1 MNVLHLNANSA
12 GGAFV
17 VANRLS
23 EALNDA
29 GVSSHHLVF
38 DGRPGKG
45 YRLWAD
51 SYFRK
56 KQAFMLHALE
66 KLDFLRFEKSADVR
80 FAFSHGLTGIDITR
94 HPLFQQADI
103 IHLHWVNKGFISLNG
118 LGHILAT
125 GKKVVWTCHDM
136 WPFTGGCYHNR
147 GCTNYE
153 HGCGHCPYLR
163 GDAAG
168 DLSARVYSRKE
179 AMFGSGALKFVTPS
193 AWLRDKALL
202 SRLATRLDIA
212 VIPNGIDTG
221 FFTPGER
228 LQARQSLGLNMPATT
243 KLLCFAAANLSN
255 PYKGF
260 KEFNRMLD
268 VMKANG
274 TEDIEVLVIGENK
287 AGTGFSGAYPVHFTG
302 YVSDPAQMVQCYR
315 AADLYVTTSLEEN
328 LPTTIMESLACGTP
342 VAAFRVGG
350 IPEMVEQGLTGVLAE
365 SGDADQLAVQAAE
378 LLHATAEYNAA
389 IAENCRSKAVTTYAA
404 EAVAQAY
411 LKLYKSL

>member
-23 EALNDA
+23 EALNIA
-29 GVSSHHLVF
+29 GISSHHLVF
-38 DGRPGKG
+38 DGRPGQG

-51 SYFRK
+51 SYFKK
-56 KQAFMLHALE
+56 KQAYLLHALE

-80 FAFSHGLTGIDITR
+80 FAFSHGRTGIDITR
-94 HPLFQQADI
+94 HPLFQDADI
-103 IHLHWVNKGFISLNG
+103 IHLHWINKGFISLNG
-118 LGHILAT
+118 LENILAS

-147 GCTNYE
+147 GCTNYKC
-153 HGCGHCPYLR
+153 GCGHCPYLR

-168 DLSARVYSRKE
+168 DLSAKVYSRKE
-179 AMFGSGALKFVTPS
+179 NMFGSGAVNFVTPS
-193 AWLRDKALL
+193 AWLRDKALQ
-202 SRLATRLDIA
+202 SRLATHLNIA

-228 LQARQSLGLNMPATT
+228 QQARQSLGLNMPAASN
-243 KLLCFAAANLSN
+243 LICFAAANLSN

-260 KEFNRMLD
+260 REFNRMLD
-268 VMKANG
+268 VLKANG
-274 TEDIEVLVIGENK
+274 MENIEVLVIGENK
-287 AGTGFSGAYPVHFTG
+287 AGTVFSGAYPVHFTG
-302 YVSDPAQMVQCYR
+302 YVSDPAHMAQCYR
-315 AADLYVTTSLEEN
+315 AANLYVTTSLEEN

-350 IPEMVEQGLTGVLAE
+350 IPEMVDQGGTGVLAE
-365 SGDADQLAVQAAE
+365 CGDADQLAVQAAE
-378 LLHATAEYNAA
+378 LLRAP
-389 IAENCRSKAVTTYAA
+389 AENLAEITERCRSKAVTTYSA
-404 EAVAQAY
+404 EVVAQAY
-411 LKLYKSL
+411 LRLYESL